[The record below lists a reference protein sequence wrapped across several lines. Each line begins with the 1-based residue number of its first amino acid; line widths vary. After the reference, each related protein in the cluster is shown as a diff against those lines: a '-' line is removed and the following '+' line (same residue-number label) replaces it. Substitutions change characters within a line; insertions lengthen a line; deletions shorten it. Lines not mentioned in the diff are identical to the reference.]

1 MCCVVV
7 CVVCVV
13 LLYVLYVLYV
23 LCCCMCCMCCVVVCV
38 VCVVLLY
45 VLYVLYVLYG
55 SVLLSPVS
63 EGRILAQLQEESK
76 GFDNVLALT
85 LPCTSQSD
93 PHYTI

>member
-1 MCCVVV
+1 MCCVVI

-38 VCVVLLY
+38 VCVVL
-45 VLYVLYVLYG
+45 LYVLYG